1 MPFGIRKDAP
11 SPSPRPQRIA
21 FDNFEVDLRSGE
33 VRKNG
38 TRIRLQA
45 QPFQLLVLLLQNAG
59 DVVSR
64 EEICREL
71 WPADTFVD
79 FEHSLAAAVNK
90 IREALVDSADN
101 PRYIE
106 TLPKRGYR
114 FIGKLRPEAPV
125 VIAVAEPQQTVEL
138 VPVPPAKMW
147 RSRMWIL
154 GLVGTVLL
162 CTVVIASTA
171 LFLYRRTSIPKT
183 PKQHALTAL
192 TFDDGLQIGAT
203 WSPDG
208 RFIAYSSD
216 RGGKFDIWVQQVSG
230 GAPVQITKEPGTNW
244 QPDWSPDGR
253 YIAYRSEDG
262 DGGLY
267 IIPVLGGAELARKI
281 ASFGY
286 YPRWSP
292 DASQLLFRTTQYL
305 GLNRFY
311 VVGLDGDQPREV
323 LTEFPAAR
331 EATVSAAW
339 YPDGKR
345 VSVWVANSEWS
356 PDFRTV
362 PLQGGPVVK
371 SVFAPEVG
379 RELREVASSGIV
391 EQTMDFTFSWAPSG
405 RSIYCAQTFRGALN
419 LWKLTVDP
427 SSLQVNG
434 IERLTTGPGP
444 DSELALSR
452 DGSKLAFTAELQ
464 HIRAWVYPFDA
475 SGGKVTGPGQPV
487 SPAGMSTWRHSLS
500 RDGTSL
506 AFSGSH
512 AGRPQLWIRSLEDS
526 SMVPVIDDDY
536 IRDNPRW
543 SRDGK
548 RLLYGRWNV
557 ATHENVLVLW
567 SAESRNEKPI
577 CDATNITGGFDWLP
591 DDSSFLVTESDT
603 RANRAEI
610 WRLPADAGPHSGT
623 CGRRLIS
630 DPTYDLYQPNVS
642 PDGRWIA
649 FGAVRD
655 SPTTLDST
663 LYVTPASGGQWT
675 KITDGKQWSDKPRW
689 SPDGKI
695 IYFVS
700 RRDGFFNVWG
710 IHFDPVRGAA
720 IGRAFPVTSLDNPKV
735 GMPQHLPSV
744 DVSLNQDH
752 LVLTIEEVSGNL
764 WVLDNLNP

>member
-11 SPSPRPQRIA
+11 SPSPRPQRIG

-45 QPFQLLVLLLQNAG
+45 QPFQLLVLLLENAG

-114 FIGKLRPEAPV
+114 FIGKVRPEAPV

-138 VPVPPAKMW
+138 VPVPPAKVW

-216 RGGKFDIWVQQVSG
+216 RGGKFDIWVQQLSG
-230 GAPVQITKEPGTNW
+230 GAPVQITKGPGTNW

-371 SVFAPEVG
+371 SVFAPEVATK
-379 RELREVASSGIV
+379 LREVASPGIV

-405 RSIYCAQTFRGALN
+405 RSIYCAQTVRGALN

-452 DGSKLAFTAELQ
+452 DGSKLAFTAEVQ

-475 SGGKVTGPGQPV
+475 SDGKVTGPGQPV
-487 SPAGMSTWRHSLS
+487 TPAGMSTWRHSLS
-500 RDGTSL
+500 RDGKNL

-512 AGRPQLWIRSLEDS
+512 AGRAQLWRRSLEDGS
-526 SMVPVIDDDY
+526 TVPVIDDDY

-543 SRDGK
+543 SHDGK
-548 RLLYGRWNV
+548 RLLYERWNV
-557 ATHENVLVLW
+557 ATQEDLLVLW
-567 SAESRNEKPI
+567 SAENRNENPI
-577 CDATNITGGFDWLP
+577 CDATNIAGGFDWLP
-591 DDSSFLVTESDT
+591 DDNSFLVTRTDSGT
-603 RANRAEI
+603 NRAEI
-610 WRLPADAGPHSGT
+610 WQLPAKVIPNST
-623 CGRRLIS
+623 RCGRKLIS
-630 DPTYDLYQPNVS
+630 DRTYDLYQPNVS

-649 FGAVRD
+649 FGAVKD

-663 LYVTPASGGQWT
+663 LYVTPASGGPWT
-675 KITDGKQWSDKPRW
+675 KITDGKQWADKPRW
-689 SPDGKI
+689 SVDGKI

-700 RRDGFFNVWG
+700 RRAGFFNVWG
-710 IHFDPVRGAA
+710 IHFDPLRGAA
-720 IGRAFPVTSLDNPKV
+720 IGSAFAVTSLDSPRV

>member
-1 MPFGIRKDAP
+1 MQESVQASKLQFGVFELDLPTGELRKA
-11 SPSPRPQRIA
+11 
-21 FDNFEVDLRSGE
+21 
-33 VRKNG
+33 G
-38 TRIRLQA
+38 TRIKLQD
-45 QPFQLLVLLLQNAG
+45 QPLRVLTALLERPGKLVTRDELRQQ
-59 DVVSR
+59 
-64 EEICREL
+64 L
-71 WPADTFVD
+71 WPSDTFLD
-79 FEHSLAAAVNK
+79 FEHGLSVAVNK
-90 IREALVDSADN
+90 LRQALTDDPDN
-101 PRYIE
+101 PRFIE
-106 TLPKRGYR
+106 TIPRRGYR
-114 FIGKLRPEAPV
+114 FIAPV
-125 VIAVAEPQQTVEL
+125 TDIHVANEPTKPLPSGIVRY
-138 VPVPPAKMW
+138 A
-147 RSRMWIL
+147 S
-154 GLVGTVLL
+154 VLL
-162 CTVVIASTA
+162 CAVVIASTA
-171 LFLYRRTSIPKT
+171 LFFYTRTSIPKT
-183 PKQHALTAL
+183 PKQHALAAL

-230 GAPVQITKEPGTNW
+230 GAPVQITKGPGTNW

-262 DGGLY
+262 DGGLF

-292 DASQLLFRTTQYL
+292 DGSQVLFRTTQYL

-311 VVGLDGDQPREV
+311 VVGLDGGQPREV

-345 VSVWVANSEWS
+345 VSVWVASPQWG

-362 PLQGGPVVK
+362 PLQGGPIVK
-371 SVFAPEVG
+371 SVFVPEVATK
-379 RELREVASSGIV
+379 LREVASQGIV

-452 DGSKLAFTAELQ
+452 DGSKLAFTAEVQ

-487 SPAGMSTWRHSLS
+487 TPAGMSTWRHSLS
-500 RDGTSL
+500 RDGKNL

-512 AGRPQLWIRSLEDS
+512 AGRAQLWRRSLEDGS
-526 SMVPVIDDDY
+526 IVPVIDDDY

-543 SRDGK
+543 SHDGK
-548 RLLYGRWNV
+548 RLLYERWNV
-557 ATHENVLVLW
+557 ATQEDLLVLW
-567 SAESRNEKPI
+567 SAENRNENPI
-577 CDATNITGGFDWLP
+577 CDATNIAGGFDWLP
-591 DDSSFLVTESDT
+591 DDNSFLVT
-603 RANRAEI
+603 RADSATNKAEI
-610 WRLPADAGPHSGT
+610 WQLPAKVIPNST
-623 CGRRLIS
+623 RCGRKLIS

-649 FGAVRD
+649 FGAVKD
-655 SPTTLDST
+655 SSTTLDST
-663 LYVTPASGGQWT
+663 LYVTPAPGGQWT
-675 KITDGKQWSDKPRW
+675 KITDGKHL
-689 SPDGKI
+689 I
-695 IYFVS
+695 
-700 RRDGFFNVWG
+700 
-710 IHFDPVRGAA
+710 AA
-720 IGRAFPVTSLDNPKV
+720 
-735 GMPQHLPSV
+735 
-744 DVSLNQDH
+744 
-752 LVLTIEEVSGNL
+752 
-764 WVLDNLNP
+764 